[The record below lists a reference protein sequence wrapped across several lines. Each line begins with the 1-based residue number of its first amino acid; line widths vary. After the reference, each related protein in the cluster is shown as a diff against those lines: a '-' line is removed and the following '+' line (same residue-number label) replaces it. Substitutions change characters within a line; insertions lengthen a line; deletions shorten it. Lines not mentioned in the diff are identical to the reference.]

1 MIKAYFVKGLCVS
14 ALFAPCF
21 AQTQTPGTEPLRRPP
36 ESKMESFE
44 KARSESEPS
53 KVFRRRA
60 ILPFKKRVSREQKQL
75 LAPDIADL
83 QRYEV
88 FLRQP
93 NTGLIKLF
101 PDLGCEENAAIV
113 RADETCLKAIPM
125 SGFYSFREKE
135 YTSSHLSDI
144 RLKNDVLITD
154 GLLTQGILVALGDV
168 GLETVSLSSGGMKF
182 LNEFVPETRGAEA
195 LKQTR
200 QIIKGIN
207 TDDHFYRKALFAS
220 ENVTYA
226 LRLIAYRGSFF
237 QTFRGLPFDLLAGDE
252 RDDLTVA
259 FRVVRKNKAGNITIL
274 WKELARKDAPK
285 IKFPKHTRKSV

>member
-1 MIKAYFVKGLCVS
+1 MMKAFFVEGFCLLV
-14 ALFAPCF
+14 LFVPCF
-21 AQTQTPGTEPLRRPP
+21 AQTQSANNEPLRRQPD
-36 ESKMESFE
+36 KKTESFE
-44 KARSESEPS
+44 NARSESAPS
-53 KVFRRRA
+53 RVFRRRA
-60 ILPFKKRVSREQKQL
+60 ILPFKKRVSREQKKM
-75 LAPDIADL
+75 LAPDVSDL

-101 PDLGCEENAAIV
+101 PDLGCEENAAVV

-168 GLETVSLSSGGMKF
+168 ALETLSLSSGGMKF
-182 LNEFVPETRGAEA
+182 LTEFVPETSGGEA

-200 QIIKGIN
+200 QIIKGID
-207 TDDHFYRKALFAS
+207 TDEYFYRKALFAS
-220 ENVTYA
+220 ENMTYA
-226 LRLIAYRGSFF
+226 LRLVAYRGSFV

-259 FRVVRKNKAGNITIL
+259 FRVLRKNKTGNLTIL

-285 IKFPKHTRKSV
+285 IKFPKRGRKSV

>member
-1 MIKAYFVKGLCVS
+1 MMKAYFVKGLCVL
-14 ALFAPCF
+14 ALFVPCF
-21 AQTQTPGTEPLRRPP
+21 AQAQSPSNEPMRRQPD
-36 ESKMESFE
+36 KKTESFE
-44 KARSESEPS
+44 KARSESAPS
-53 KVFRRRA
+53 RVFQRRA
-60 ILPFKKRVSREQKQL
+60 ILPFKKRISREQKKI
-75 LAPDIADL
+75 LAPDVSDL

-88 FLRQP
+88 FLSQP

-101 PDLGCEENAAIV
+101 PDIGCEEDAAVV
-113 RADETCLKAIPM
+113 RADEICLKAIPM

-168 GLETVSLSSGGMKF
+168 ALETISLASGGMKF
-182 LNEFVPETRGAEA
+182 LNEFVPETQGAEA
-195 LKQTR
+195 LKQTK

-207 TDDHFYRKALFAS
+207 TDEHFYRKALFAK
-220 ENVTYA
+220 ENMTYA
-226 LRLIAYRGSFF
+226 LRLIAYRGSFV

-259 FRVVRKNKAGNITIL
+259 FRVLRKDKAGNLTIL
-274 WKELARKDAPK
+274 WKELLRKDAPK
-285 IKFPKHTRKSV
+285 IKFPKRSRKSV